1 MNGQGAGKDGGT
13 SDGRGASE
21 PDYGDIWVYESI
33 VSALPG
39 IELSNRAAV
48 GLQLGLFQVGL
59 LVLAAVYDVWSAALA
74 GTAAVVVAAGGSVLM
89 LRLGTLVRSVSVSS
103 SYRRMLFG
111 SSVEVVL
118 SVLAFIALVTYLFV
132 VDPQQ
137 SSTPLLSELFGEKPP
152 MVTIY
157 FALLVLWDLCY
168 RIGTNWWI
176 AVVSLWRTVRHSV
189 DAETAATLRRVDR
202 LNVGFGAL
210 QLLLVPFVRSHP
222 SLIVALT
229 GHVLAV
235 AVVSGLSYL
244 IAGRRGTSSI

>member
-1 MNGQGAGKDGGT
+1 MNGQGAGNDGGT
-13 SDGRGASE
+13 SE
-21 PDYGDIWVYESI
+21 PDYGDTWVYESI

-48 GLQLGLFQVGL
+48 ALQLGLFQVGL

-89 LRLGTLVRSVSVSS
+89 LRLGRLVRSVSIPS

-111 SSVEVVL
+111 SSFEVVL

-132 VDPQQ
+132 VDPRQ
-137 SSTPLLSELFGEKPP
+137 SATPLLGELFGEEPP
-152 MVTIY
+152 MVAIY

-168 RIGTNWWI
+168 RIGTSWWI
-176 AVVSLWRTVRHSV
+176 AVVSLWRTVRHPV
-189 DAETAATLRRVDR
+189 DAGTAATLRRADR
-202 LNVGFGAL
+202 LNVGFAVL

-235 AVVSGLSYL
+235 TVVSGLSYL
-244 IAGRRGTSSI
+244 IAGRRRTSSI